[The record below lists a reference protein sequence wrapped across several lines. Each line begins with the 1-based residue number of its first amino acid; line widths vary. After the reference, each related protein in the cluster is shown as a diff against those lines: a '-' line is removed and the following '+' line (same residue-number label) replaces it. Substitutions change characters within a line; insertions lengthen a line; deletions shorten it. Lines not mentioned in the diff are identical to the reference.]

1 LGGTPNVVLGVVSEW
16 ARAATH
22 VAPSDGRVP
31 AMTAKT
37 RASITAR
44 IALSVALL
52 ACTSVLPASAAAAA
66 SIVYQNETFAQYQQ
80 QLAGGQIQSVTI
92 NKRLRSLRIT
102 LKNGSYVLAKY
113 AKHEEP
119 TVAAALAAKHVA
131 VTVLAPSVAI
141 KEVPKKAAHHKL
153 RYIAGGI
160 VIVVIVIVGAV
171 LYINRKRAANRD

>member
-1 LGGTPNVVLGVVSEW
+1 MI
-16 ARAATH
+16 AT
-22 VAPSDGRVP
+22 
-31 AMTAKT
+31 T
-37 RASITAR
+37 RASIAAR
-44 IALSVALL
+44 IALCIALL
-52 ACTSVLPASAAAAA
+52 ACTSVLPVSAAAGA
-66 SIVYQNETFAQYQQ
+66 SIVFQNETFTQYEQ
-80 QLAGGQIQSVTI
+80 QLAGAQIQAVTI
-92 NKRLRSLRIT
+92 NKRVRSLRIT
-102 LKNGSYVLAKY
+102 LKDGRYVLAKY

-171 LYINRKRAANRD
+171 LYINRKRAADRD